1 MKVDNIGINLIKK
14 YEGFSSKP
22 YKCPAGVW
30 TIGYGNTYYQTGK
43 KVGPNDKPISVEEAT
58 KLLEYTVNED
68 FATKL
73 SKLVYVELSQNQI
86 NAICSLAYNI
96 GSGAFGKSTLLKKV
110 NSLDFGGAA
119 LEFEKWA
126 KAGGTIVQ
134 GLLNRRREEKALFE
148 KDIKRDNN
156 G

>member
-1 MKVDNIGINLIKK
+1 MRIEKAGLSLIKRW
-14 YEGFSSKP
+14 EGFRSKP
-22 YKCPAGVW
+22 YADIVGVF
-30 TIGYGNTYYQTGK
+30 TIGYGNTYYRDGR
-43 KVGPNDKPISVEEAT
+43 KVGPKDRPLTEPEAYALMVDILDRDFVPKIN
-58 KLLEYTVNED
+58 KLIVVD
-68 FATKL
+68 
-73 SKLVYVELSQNQI
+73 VGQNMFD
-86 NAICSLAYNI
+86 ACCSLAYNI

-148 KDIKRDNN
+148 KDIK
-156 G
+156 